1 MLMGSE
7 AGCGDGVRGSSTSSR
22 RLSASVSE
30 NGYRWLISAN
40 CITPWG
46 SGRLLLR
53 SRRRS
58 RCRGGLGGTYLRLFI
73 GRLLERDGRSG
84 AVEQSDV
91 VSAMDE
97 PGTEK
102 TEAVGDRGDGTVR

>member
-1 MLMGSE
+1 M
-7 AGCGDGVRGSSTSSR
+7 
-22 RLSASVSE
+22 
-30 NGYRWLISAN
+30 
-40 CITPWG
+40 
-46 SGRLLLR
+46 
-53 SRRRS
+53 
-58 RCRGGLGGTYLRLFI
+58 

-84 AVEQSDV
+84 AVERSDV